1 MRYPSRRD
9 ALKYSGTALLAAKSW
24 PALASPNAAMTE
36 SYGMSS
42 FGDLVEPADFKHF
55 NYVNPTAPKAGTL
68 VIQLT
73 STTGNQAFDTFD
85 TLNIYVFK
93 GNGAAGMDSTFD
105 TLMAGSANEPDAL
118 YGLLAESVAISAD
131 KLTYRFRLRP
141 QARFQDGSKVTA
153 GDVAFSLNIL
163 KTQGHPALRIP
174 LDKMTSATAQGD
186 SLVVVKLDPAR
197 SRDLHLFIAGLPI
210 FSAAWWKGR
219 DFQAATLEA
228 PLGSGPYK
236 VHHFDV
242 GRSIEFGLVPDYWGK
257 DLPVNVGQNNFATVR
272 YEYFRD
278 RTAAFEAFKA
288 GTLNFREEFTAKLWH
303 TSYDFPAVKSGAVKH
318 EALHSGRP
326 VPTQGWFFNTRRPAL
341 ANRKVREAIGLLFDF
356 EWTNRTIM
364 FSSYKRLVSLFQ
376 NSPMMAQGKP
386 SAQELV
392 LLEPLRAKLDP
403 SVFGDAY
410 VPPVSDGTGSD
421 RNLLQQ
427 ANTMLLAAGCTRRG
441 AALFGPD
448 GAPLKLEFLDS
459 NPALQPHTEP
469 FIANLRRLGIDAS
482 ARIVDVA
489 QYQQR
494 LNQFDFDIITFAA
507 GGTLTPGDYMR
518 VQYGSAAAKTPGS
531 QNYSGISDPVLDELI
546 TRIADATDRASLTVA
561 AKAFDRVF
569 RAGHYWVPMW
579 YLDVLWF
586 AWRDE
591 FDRPAQQPK
600 LDPGA
605 PGTWWWDATKAAALS
620 GK

>member
-1 MRYPSRRD
+1 MHHPSRRD
-9 ALKYSGTALLAAKSW
+9 ALKTSAAAALAATAW
-24 PALASPNAAMTE
+24 PALAAPVAMGAE
-36 SYGMSS
+36 VHGMSS
-42 FGDLVEPADFKHF
+42 FGDLAEPADFSHF
-55 NYVNPTAPKAGTL
+55 NYVNPAAPKAGTL

-73 STTGNQAFDTFD
+73 ITTGNQAFDTFD

-105 TLMAGSANEPDAL
+105 TLMAGSADEPDAL
-118 YGLLAESVAISAD
+118 YGLLAQSVAISAD
-131 KLTYRFRLRP
+131 KLTYRFRLHP
-141 QARFQDGSKVTA
+141 KARFHDGSKVTA
-153 GDVAFSLNIL
+153 ADVAFSLNIL
-163 KTQGHPALRIP
+163 KTQGHPSLRIP
-174 LDKMTSATAQGD
+174 LDKMTSAHAEGD
-186 SLVVVKLDPAR
+186 DIAVVTLDPRR
-197 SRDLHLFIAGLPI
+197 SRDLHLFIASLPI

-219 DFQAATLEA
+219 DFQASTLDA

-236 VHHFDV
+236 VRRFDA
-242 GRSIEFGLVPDYWGK
+242 GRSIEFALVPDYWGK

-288 GTLNFREEFTAKLWH
+288 GTLNFRQEFTAKIWH
-303 TSYDFPAVKSGAVKH
+303 TSYDFPAIASGAVKH
-318 EALHSGRP
+318 EALHSGRA
-326 VPTQGWFFNTRRPAL
+326 VPTQGWFFNTRHPVL
-341 ANRKVREAIGLLFDF
+341 ANRQVREAIGLLFDF

-364 FSSYKRLVSLFQ
+364 YSSYKRLVSLFQ
-376 NSPMMAQGKP
+376 NSQMMALGKP
-386 SAQELV
+386 DAQELA
-392 LLEPLRAKLDP
+392 LLEPFRARLDP
-403 SVFGDAY
+403 AVFGDAY
-410 VPPVSDGTGSD
+410 VPPISDGTGSD
-421 RNLLQQ
+421 RTLLQQ
-427 ANTMLLAAGCTRRG
+427 ANNMLLKAGCTRRG
-441 AALFGPD
+441 AALLDPQ

-494 LNQFDFDIITFAA
+494 LNHFDFDIIALA
-507 GGTLTPGDYMR
+507 QSGSLTPGDYMR

-531 QNYSGISDPVLDELI
+531 QNYSGIVDPVLDALI
-546 TRIADATDRASLTVA
+546 SRIADAKDRGSLTVA
-561 AKAFDRVF
+561 ARAFDRVF

-579 YLDVLWF
+579 YTDVLWF
-586 AWRDE
+586 AWRNE

-600 LDPGA
+600 FDPGA
-605 PGTWWWDATKAAALS
+605 PGTWWWDATKAAALA